1 MTFFAL
7 SVFLS
12 AFLLF
17 QVQPMIGKF
26 ILPWFGGTPA
36 VWSTAMLFFQVF
48 LTGGYAYAYW
58 LVKQRRQGWIHSALL
73 AATVV
78 WLVVLGFFWKSPVT
92 PSVEWKPDIGVS
104 LPILQLFF
112 LLTVSVG
119 LPYFVLASNSPLMQA
134 WFSRLF
140 PRRSYAKLYSL
151 SNVGSLMGLLAY
163 PILIEPQLTLRVQG
177 WVWSGG
183 FILFA
188 MLVGWSALR
197 AQRAD
202 TPADG
207 QPAFPSS
214 AAEKPS
220 AALMSLWAILGAIP
234 SVFLLAVTNHITQ
247 EVAVIPFLWIIPLA
261 LYLLSFILTFS
272 GGVWI
277 QPRLYALLFAA
288 ASVAALWALGN
299 AATLSVF
306 LQIFIYSALLFFA
319 CMSAHG
325 ELYLLRPPAEHL
337 TAFYLMVSVG
347 GALGGIFVNLIAP
360 LIFTGYW
367 EFYLAWLMTF
377 VILILSLL
385 PRWERPKI
393 RASVLWVSFLAGT
406 LAIVFS
412 LNSFFDALAAH
423 RNFYGLMRVRSWT
436 SPNGFGDGYLM
447 IHGMTVHGI
456 QYLSPE
462 LRDEPTTH
470 FTRESGAGL
479 LLSNHP
485 QRGHG
490 MKVGVLGLG
499 IGTLAAYAEASDI
512 YRFYEINPIVVEYAE
527 GRGGYFSFLSDCKG
541 EVAVITDDA
550 RLALERE
557 LARGEPQNFDVLILD
572 TFSSDSIPTHLITRE
587 AFAIYLQ
594 HLKPDGVLAAHI
606 SNRHINL
613 LPVLWGLSQEYGL
626 SIVVVD
632 RNPKPGED
640 IFPSRW
646 VLMAVNPQSLQIPE
660 IQERA
665 VVVDESVGA
674 VRLWTDD
681 YSNLFQ
687 ILK

>member
-78 WLVVLGFFWKSPVT
+78 LLVVLGFFWKSPVT

-112 LLTVSVG
+112 LLTVSIG
-119 LPYFVLASNSPLMQA
+119 LPYFMLASNSPLMQA

-140 PRRSYAKLYSL
+140 PRQSYAKLYSL

-163 PILIEPQLTLRVQG
+163 PILIEPQLTLRAQG
-177 WVWSGG
+177 WAWSGG

-188 MLVGWSALR
+188 LLVGWSALR
-197 AQRAD
+197 AQRVD
-202 TPADG
+202 NPADR
-207 QPAFPSS
+207 QPLSPLAK
-214 AAEKPS
+214 AEKPS

-277 QPRLYALLFAA
+277 QRRLYALLFAIT
-288 ASVAALWALGN
+288 SVAALWALGN

-306 LQIFIYSALLFFA
+306 LQIFVYGALLFFA

-385 PRWERPKI
+385 PRWERPEI
-393 RASVLWVSFLAGT
+393 RASVLWVSFLTGT
-406 LAIVFS
+406 LAMVFS

-462 LRDEPTTH
+462 LRREPTTH

-499 IGTLAAYAEASDI
+499 IGTLAAYAEESDM

-541 EVAVITDDA
+541 EAAVVTDDA

-572 TFSSDSIPTHLITRE
+572 TFSSDSIPAHLITRE

-594 HLKPDGVLAAHI
+594 HLKPEGVLAAHI

-626 SIVVVD
+626 SIVVID

-640 IFPSRW
+640 VFPSRW
-646 VLMAVNPQSLQIPE
+646 VLMAANPQSLQIPE
-660 IQERA
+660 VQERA
-665 VVVDESVGA
+665 VIVDESVGA

>member
-7 SVFLS
+7 SIFLS

-58 LVKQRRQGWIHSALL
+58 LVKQKRQGWIHAAMLAVTAVLL
-73 AATVV
+73 I
-78 WLVVLGFFWKSPVT
+78 VLGFFWKSPVM

-119 LPYFVLASNSPLMQA
+119 LPYFMLAANSPLMQA

-140 PRRSYAKLYSL
+140 PQQSYARLYSL
-151 SNVGSLMGLLAY
+151 SNVGSLLGLLAY
-163 PILIEPQLTLRVQG
+163 PVLIEPQLTLRAQG
-177 WVWSGG
+177 WTWSGG
-183 FILFA
+183 FLMFA
-188 MLVGWSALR
+188 LLVGWVALR
-197 AQRAD
+197 AQGVEK
-202 TPADG
+202 TLGG
-207 QPAFPSS
+207 QPASPTLKT
-214 AAEKPS
+214 EKPS
-220 AALMSLWAILGAIP
+220 AALMSLWAILGAVP
-234 SVFLLAVTNHITQ
+234 SIFLLAITNHITQ

-272 GGVWI
+272 DGPWI
-277 QPRLYALLFAA
+277 QRRLYALLFAA
-288 ASVAALWALGN
+288 ASVATLWALGRT
-299 AATLSVF
+299 ATLSIF
-306 LQIFIYSALLFFA
+306 LQVSIYSLLLFLA
-319 CMSAHG
+319 CMIAHG
-325 ELYLLRPPAEHL
+325 ELYLLRPSADHL

-347 GALGGIFVNLIAP
+347 GALGGIFVNLVAP

-367 EFYLAWLMTF
+367 EFYIAWLMTF
-377 VILILSLL
+377 IVIILSLL
-385 PRWERPKI
+385 PRWERPQI
-393 RASVLWVSFLAGT
+393 RASVLWISLVVGT
-406 LAIVFS
+406 LVMIFS
-412 LNSFFDALAAH
+412 FNSLFDALVAH
-423 RNFYGLMRVRSWT
+423 RNFYGLMRVKTWT

-456 QYLSPE
+456 QHLSPE

-470 FTRESGAGL
+470 FVRDSGIGL

-485 QRGHG
+485 QRGNG

-499 IGTLAAYAEASDI
+499 IGTLAAYAEDSDV

-527 GRGGYFSFLSDCKG
+527 GKGGYFSFLPDSKA
-541 EVAVITDDA
+541 EVTVVTDDA

-557 LARGEPQNFDVLILD
+557 LARGEPQNFDVLVLD
-572 TFSSDSIPTHLITRE
+572 TFSSDSIPTHLITKE
-587 AFAIYLQ
+587 AFAIYFQ

-606 SNRHINL
+606 SNRHIDL
-613 LPVLWGLSQEYGL
+613 RPVLWGLSQEYGL
-626 SIVVVD
+626 SIVMID
-632 RNPKPGED
+632 RGAKPGD
-640 IFPSRW
+640 DTFPSRW
-646 VLMAVNPQSLQIPE
+646 VLMARNLQSLQIPE

-665 VVVDESVGA
+665 VALDESVGS

-681 YSNLFQ
+681 YSNLIQ